1 MLYEENENP
10 PKRRRRLKTKTF
22 EFDELDNEE
31 QKMIQQALKNS
42 QMQTARV
49 KFDVPQAPVYHPTV
63 EEFKNPL
70 GYISSI
76 RAEAERYGICKIVP
90 PPEWSPPCMIDF
102 NDPRKFPTKLQL
114 VNILQE
120 GQGFDSGKNFSI
132 REYQQMADLFYQLWV
147 QKHHP
152 QEGMD
157 APPLNMTGLLDS
169 SLSTSEFGDSDGDR
183 EKKTGKAEEAGLFDL
198 TAKQPSTLNA
208 ATVQRYE
215 KLAKDYWDM
224 VEMGGGGTK
233 MATVEYANDLDT
245 TKYTSGFP
253 LRGGGEKGK
262 SSKNYDS
269 REERPPTAE
278 QVVAANAAAVAAA
291 AAKQKEVQESDGSVV
306 YEYKP
311 MGVEPADCPDMFSAD
326 YYTRTGW
333 NLVNI
338 AASEGS
344 VLTHLQTSINGINVP
359 WLYIGMLFSSFCWHN
374 EDNYLYSINYSHFGE
389 SKQWYGVP
397 GADAKNFEKVT
408 KQFLMESFK
417 DAPDLLHHMTTQI
430 SPSLLM
436 SSKVPVYQ
444 LVQTPRSFV
453 VTFPKAF
460 HAGFS
465 YGFNCG
471 EAVNFAT
478 PDWLPEGTEA
488 DQRYR
493 TFRRSSVF
501 SHQRLLLTLL
511 YHNVQQDSSK
521 QRTGQFTDKAAYTSL
536 LKEIKKVLDEE
547 LSQRPWLIS
556 QGVRD
561 ISHLIKLPSNNFLCI
576 DESSSN
582 YDDLRSCCACK
593 HICLLT
599 AIACECDRNKV
610 ACVRHFMSTCKCSKE
625 KRYMLQW
632 MSTVDMS
639 SMSKKVERLLKELS
653 SSP

>member
-1 MLYEENENP
+1 MSYEDDENA
-10 PKRRRRLKTKTF
+10 PKRRRRVKTKTF

-31 QKMIQQALKNS
+31 QRMIQQALKNS
-42 QMQTARV
+42 QMQTTRV
-49 KFDVPQAPVYHPTV
+49 QVDVPQAPVYHPTV

-70 GYISSI
+70 KYISSI

-90 PPEWSPPCMIDF
+90 PAEWTPPCMIDF
-102 NDPRKFPTKLQL
+102 NDPRRFPTKLQL

-120 GQGFDSGKNFSI
+120 GQGFDSGKTFSI
-132 REYQQMADLFYQLWV
+132 REYKEMSDTFYETWAQTHYPEGGMA
-147 QKHHP
+147 
-152 QEGMD
+152 
-157 APPLNMTGLLDS
+157 APTLNMTGLDS
-169 SLSTSEFGDSDGDR
+169 SLNASESGDGDG
-183 EKKTGKAEEAGLFDL
+183 EKKVSVKEDDDSAGLFDS
-198 TAKQPSTLNA
+198 AKGHGELNE
-208 ATVQRYE
+208 ATKQRYK

-224 VEMGGGGTK
+224 VDMGGGSVSK
-233 MATVEYANDLDT
+233 QATVEYANDLDT
-245 TKYTSGFP
+245 TKYISGFP
-253 LRGGGEKGK
+253 LRGGVDKSK
-262 SSKNYDS
+262 SSKSYNS
-269 REERPPTAE
+269 RDEKPPTAE

-291 AAKQKEVQESDGSVV
+291 AAKQKEMQESDGKVV
-306 YEYKP
+306 YEHKP
-311 MGVEPADCPDMFSAD
+311 MGVEPADCADMFSAD

-397 GADAKNFEKVT
+397 GADAKKFESVT
-408 KQFLMESFK
+408 KNFLMESFK

-430 SPSLLM
+430 SPALLM
-436 SSKVPVYQ
+436 SNRVPVYQ
-444 LVQTPRSFV
+444 LIQTERTFV
-453 VTFPKAF
+453 VTFPKSF

-478 PDWLPEGTEA
+478 PDWLKEGTEA
-488 DQRYR
+488 DERYR
-493 TFRRSSVF
+493 AFRRSSVF

-511 YHNVQQDSSK
+511 YHNVQDSSK
-521 QRTGQFTDKAAYTSL
+521 QRTGQFTDKAAYMSL

-547 LSQRPWLIS
+547 LLSRPWLIS

-610 ACVRHFMSTCKCSKE
+610 ACVRHFTSTCKCSKE

-632 MSTVDMS
+632 MSTADMS
-639 SMSKKVERLLKELS
+639 SMSRKVDRLLKELS
-653 SSP
+653 SSS